1 MKYPKPIKFSVEL
14 NDDEALAFA
23 QFLKRAGVSEY
34 RIKAVSDNEAYL
46 MHGAASKI
54 QNALADQGFSPR

>member
-1 MKYPKPIKFSVEL
+1 MNYPKPIKFSVEL

-46 MHGAASKI
+46 MCGAASKI
-54 QNALADQGFSPR
+54 QSALADQGFSPR